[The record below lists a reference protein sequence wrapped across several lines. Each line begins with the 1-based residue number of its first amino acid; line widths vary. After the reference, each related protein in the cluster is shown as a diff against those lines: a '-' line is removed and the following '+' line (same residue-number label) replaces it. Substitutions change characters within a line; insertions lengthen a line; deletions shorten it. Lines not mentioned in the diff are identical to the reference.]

1 MKIIFNKADELDGLH
16 LLKLR
21 DRVRATVEQQ
31 TVLRSVRDGH
41 TMQIL
46 VDTAEDLTLEQALF
60 REKAEFFEEVYS
72 IRPVLK
78 AKKLL

>member
-46 VDTAEDLTLEQALF
+46 RKEGLGADICGF
-60 REKAEFFEEVYS
+60 KNRNIP
-72 IRPVLK
+72 IRFVL
-78 AKKLL
+78 

>member
-1 MKIIFNKADELDGLH
+1 MKG
-16 LLKLR
+16 
-21 DRVRATVEQQ
+21 
-31 TVLRSVRDGH
+31 GH